1 MAAGLWRKSEFL
13 HGPRHQPGHC
23 HKKATHLLA
32 HDGSVVQGFA
42 NGHIVVIGH
51 LSEKDNLNST
61 KKKLSEDLSDTP
73 SRRDDF
79 SYSKS
84 VS

>member
-1 MAAGLWRKSEFL
+1 MDQGTSS
-13 HGPRHQPGHC
+13 GHC

-32 HDGSVVQGFA
+32 HDAGMVQEFA

-61 KKKLSEDLSDTP
+61 KKKLIEHLSDTP
-73 SRRDDF
+73 SKGDDF